1 MRQQQSRRIWS
12 KEIDQM
18 RKVALGAVGYAQKAW
33 SQVKQRS
40 GDLVGGDFHLHR
52 TEGAWPCLLGHTHPL
67 QLQPPTVLPPPEIR
81 GHQSRRSS
89 TKPSHM

>member
-18 RKVALGAVGYAQKAW
+18 RKVALGAVGYAQTAW

-52 TEGAWPCLLGHTHPL
+52 TEG
-67 QLQPPTVLPPPEIR
+67 V
-81 GHQSRRSS
+81 
-89 TKPSHM
+89 

>member
-18 RKVALGAVGYAQKAW
+18 RKVALGAVGYAQTAW

-52 TEGAWPCLLGHTHPL
+52 TEGSWPCLLG
-67 QLQPPTVLPPPEIR
+67 Q
-81 GHQSRRSS
+81 
-89 TKPSHM
+89 